1 MTILPTSI
9 TAARNLAD
17 ALRDGRWD
25 DVPRLNT
32 VWQQADPIGHTLW
45 HAAASAAAETGGEV
59 PSPCE
64 FCASCRERAA
74 DAERFVR
81 ANLAT
86 TTATAF
92 WYRMQ
97 LASDR
102 RRLTAAATPPSGGV
116 PHNGSPSPPTP
127 PPSTCNYATSTAPPR
142 RSRRRLMR
150 QHDCTPH
157 SATAGAASSRARCP
171 ASTPRRRRPAEAAA
185 GPQARQQARHLLTVP
200 HHRVAHPTGGRPNP
214 YREQQSERNTPPH
227 GHELL

>member
-102 RRLTAAATPPSGGV
+102 RRLTAAATP
-116 PHNGSPSPPTP
+116 
-127 PPSTCNYATSTAPPR
+127 AE
-142 RSRRRLMR
+142 RRRAAQWLAFAADTAALYLQLRDQYRTTEAIEAEADETARLHAALGYCWCGEQPCPMPS
-150 QHDCTPH
+150 QHA
-157 SATAGAASSRARCP
+157 ATAQTC
-171 ASTPRRRRPAEAAA
+171 
-185 GPQARQQARHLLTVP
+185 
-200 HHRVAHPTGGRPNP
+200 
-214 YREQQSERNTPPH
+214 
-227 GHELL
+227 